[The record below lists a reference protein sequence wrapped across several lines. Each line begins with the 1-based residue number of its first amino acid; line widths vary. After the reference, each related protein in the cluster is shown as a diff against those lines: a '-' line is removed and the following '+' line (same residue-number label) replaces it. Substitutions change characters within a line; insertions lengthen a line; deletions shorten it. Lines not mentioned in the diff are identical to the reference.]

1 MARGERCRRP
11 VGRPARADDRFRA
24 GSVTKTFVATVVLQ
38 LVAEGRIRLDDPIG
52 RHLPGLIPAG
62 ADGAQVTVRQLLGHT
77 SGIPNYTDVLRRQPD
92 PIRALQHSAYTP
104 HELVAMALR
113 EPWAFDPGAPGHW
126 QYSNTNYVVL
136 GLLIERA
143 GGHPLGR
150 EIERRIVRPLRL
162 TDTLVPSGPDLPG
175 RHLNGYEWLDGP
187 GAAPTDLTGFS
198 AGAFWGPGNMIST
211 TADLNRFQQA
221 LSAGRLLPPRLLG
234 EMRDVRDTDRAGRS
248 YGLGLEANTT
258 VCGTAQGPVRGHS
271 GSVPGYNTFSF
282 ASADGRRRITLAVNV
297 DLTKTRGADEA
308 LGRVL
313 STALCRPAPPA
324 QPAAQAALLSPP
336 APSPRATGGSR
347 GRFRRA
353 HAEVV
358 RGWQRAVG
366 ERGPHLGQDLLPLP
380 EVGQFEAL
388 LEDAA
393 GRGHMALR
401 REEPRREEPEAALLA
416 LRRPQSVPHRAG
428 PGRLAGRQ
436 QGGHRLPP
444 ERGLGGGQPASPP
457 LSSARLA
464 NASV

>member
-1 MARGERCRRP
+1 MRRLTTTAALLLALGLAGSAIAPAVAAPTDPAPGPAAAAAGDLDGAALRRALDAVIAQGVPGAVAEVRQDGRVWRGASG
-11 VGRPARADDRFRA
+11 VADLSGRPARADDRFRA

-324 QPAAQAALLSPP
+324 QPAAQAGSSLAARTVS
-336 APSPRATGGSR
+336 ACDRRFTGTVSAGACGSR
-347 GRFRRA
+347 TR
-353 HAEVV
+353 V
-358 RGWQRAVG
+358 
-366 ERGPHLGQDLLPLP
+366 
-380 EVGQFEAL
+380 
-388 LEDAA
+388 AA
-393 GRGHMALR
+393 G
-401 REEPRREEPEAALLA
+401 
-416 LRRPQSVPHRAG
+416 
-428 PGRLAGRQ
+428 GR
-436 QGGHRLPP
+436 
-444 ERGLGGGQPASPP
+444 
-457 LSSARLA
+457 
-464 NASV
+464 

>member
-1 MARGERCRRP
+1 MRRLTTTAALLLALGLAGSVIAPAVAAPTDPAPGPAAAAAGDLDGAALRRALDAVIAQGVPGAVAEVRQDGRVWRGASG
-11 VGRPARADDRFRA
+11 VADLSGRPARADDRFRA

-187 GAAPTDLTGFS
+187 GAAPTDLTGLS

-282 ASADGRRRITLAVNV
+282 ASADGRRWITLAVNV

-308 LGRVL
+308 IGRVL

-324 QPAAQAALLSPP
+324 QPAAQAGSSLAARTVS
-336 APSPRATGGSR
+336 ACDRRFTGTVSAGACGSR
-347 GRFRRA
+347 TR
-353 HAEVV
+353 V
-358 RGWQRAVG
+358 
-366 ERGPHLGQDLLPLP
+366 
-380 EVGQFEAL
+380 
-388 LEDAA
+388 AA
-393 GRGHMALR
+393 G
-401 REEPRREEPEAALLA
+401 
-416 LRRPQSVPHRAG
+416 
-428 PGRLAGRQ
+428 GR
-436 QGGHRLPP
+436 
-444 ERGLGGGQPASPP
+444 
-457 LSSARLA
+457 
-464 NASV
+464 